1 MPRTIRL
8 NAAALRYVL
17 PHAGTDPGRPLLH
30 GVLIEPSGLAVA
42 TNGHTLGVHRTAADP
57 HEAAALLRFHEPRK
71 LTAAKVE
78 TLAVALPDTLDAA
91 PVAVTLYDSAG
102 RTIGATLAD
111 MMEPRDF
118 PTWRNVYRP
127 REDGQPVATIGLD
140 PALADRFA
148 VKVGRQTGK
157 VSLAFDGAAGCMLVR
172 YPDEPN
178 ALGLWMPCRDVV
190 TGAAVAAWEAVTA
203 RPTAP
208 DAAPEATLDVATT
221 SYPETTPAVAG
232 V

>member
-1 MPRTIRL
+1 MPRTITL
-8 NAAALRYVL
+8 HAAALRYVL
-17 PHAGTDPGRPLLH
+17 PHVSTDRPTLT
-30 GVLIEPSGLAVA
+30 GVLVEPSGLAVA
-42 TNGHTLGVHRTAADP
+42 TNGHTLGVHRYAADP

-78 TLAVALPDTLDAA
+78 TLAVTLPDTLDTA
-91 PVAVTLYDSAG
+91 PVAVTLYDSVG
-102 RTIGATLAD
+102 RIIGATLAD
-111 MMEPRDF
+111 TLDPRDF

-157 VSLAFDGAAGCMLVR
+157 VSLAFDGASRCMLVR
-172 YPDEPN
+172 YPDAPD
-178 ALGLWMPCRDVV
+178 ALGLWMPCTDKV

-203 RPTAP
+203 RPTAS
-208 DAAPEATLDVATT
+208 DAALEATPY
-221 SYPETTPAVAG
+221 SETTPATAG

>member
-1 MPRTIRL
+1 MPRTITL
-8 NAAALRYVL
+8 HAAALRYVL
-17 PHAGTDPGRPLLH
+17 PHVGTEESRPNLH

-42 TNGHTLGVHRTAADP
+42 TNGHTLGVHRTAADR
-57 HEAAALLRFHEPRK
+57 HDAAALLRFHEPRK

-78 TLAVALPDTLDAA
+78 TIAIALPDMPDTA
-91 PVAVTLYDSAG
+91 PVAVTLYDSVG

-111 MMEPRDF
+111 MMDPQDF

-127 REDGQPVATIGLD
+127 REDGQPVPSIGLD

-157 VSLAFDGAAGCMLVR
+157 VSVAFDGASGCMLVR

-190 TGAAVAAWEAVTA
+190 TGAAVAAWDAVTA

-208 DAAPEATLDVATT
+208 DAAPDAAAVLAEAT
-221 SYPETTPAVAG
+221 P
-232 V
+232 